1 MQLLELRDISMGFS
15 DRELFTIEKL
25 DIYTGERIGLIG
37 ANGSGKSTFLRLLM
51 GEEKP
56 LSGTIKRF
64 GDWQQF
70 RQFDEAFSADMIAE
84 ADIGLWGIA
93 SLWQRDPI
101 TLSGGEKTRSRLAK
115 VLAAPGDMLLL
126 DEPTSNLDMAGI
138 EQLSAFLWTQESF
151 ILISHDRALLNEH
164 CTRILD
170 IREERLFDY
179 PGNYDS
185 YLAWLAA
192 DLRRREEAYEQYR
205 EEESRL
211 TQLSKDLQSKAKK
224 IAKKPKGMSASE
236 AKQRDFVATHR
247 SQGGK
252 AKSMAAAA
260 KHTEKRIEQL
270 DKKDKPRQTYVI
282 RPDFT
287 LTDPPRNKVIAEA
300 AALTFGYEKGSLLFD
315 EAEFRLKREIRTALV
330 GPNGCGKTA
339 LCRLIV
345 EGHDGIRSVPKA
357 RYGYFRQEM
366 ELIDPGKTILENM
379 RRISCQNEEIDR
391 SILARMGFFRDT
403 VHKQAAVL
411 SGGEKVKLSFAM
423 LFVSNANVLV
433 LDEPTNYLDLP
444 SLEAIEALLMDY
456 EGTMLFVSHDRM
468 LVRRLADEVWSIENG
483 KIIVKKTADIG

>member
-1 MQLLELRDISMGFS
+1 MHLLEMRDISMGFA

-25 DIYTGERIGLIG
+25 DIYAGERIGLIG

-51 GEEKP
+51 GELKP

-70 RQFDEAFSADMIAE
+70 RQFDAAYSADMIAE
-84 ADIGLWGIA
+84 TDIGLWGIA
-93 SLWQRDPI
+93 GLWQRDPE

-138 EQLSAFLWTQESF
+138 EQLSTFLWTQESF
-151 ILISHDRALLNEH
+151 ILISHDRALLNDH

-170 IREERLFDY
+170 IREGKIFDY
-179 PGNYDS
+179 PGNYDE
-185 YLAWLAA
+185 YVAWLEA
-192 DLRRREEAYEQYR
+192 DLRRREQEFEQFR
-205 EEESRL
+205 AEQSRL
-211 TQLSKDLQSKAKK
+211 QNLSKDLQRKASK
-224 IAKKPKGMSASE
+224 ISKKPKGMSASE

-252 AKSMAAAA
+252 AKSLASAA
-260 KHTEKRIEQL
+260 KHTDKRIEQL
-270 DKKDKPRQTYVI
+270 KEKEKPKSSYVI

-287 LTDPPRNKVIAEA
+287 LTNPPKNKVIAEA
-300 AALTFGYEKGSLLFD
+300 SDLSFGYEGGADLFD
-315 EAEFRLKREIRTALV
+315 GATFRLKREIRTALI

-345 EGHDGIRSVPKA
+345 EGHEQIRSVPKA

-366 ELIDPGKTILENM
+366 ELIDGEKTVLENM
-379 RRISCQNEEIDR
+379 RRISCQNEQIDR
-391 SILARMGFFRDT
+391 SILARMGFFQDS
-403 VHKQAAVL
+403 VHKKAVVL

-423 LFVSNANVLV
+423 LFVSDANVLV

-444 SLEAIEALLMDY
+444 SLEAIEALLLDY
-456 EGTMLFVSHDRM
+456 EGTMLFVSHDRI
-468 LVRRLADEVWSIENG
+468 LVERLADEVWSIEDG
-483 KIIVKKTADIG
+483 KIVVHAKARS